1 MHKLTGKKK
10 IAVEI
15 LVILLGASLQS
26 LAVLIFIINA
36 KIPLGGMMG
45 IALIGNHFI
54 SLPIGL
60 TIIAL
65 NLPLFLIGYKTIGKK
80 FLWRTILAI
89 VANAIFID
97 LLGPYIPTFEGD
109 ILLAA
114 IFGGVFIGL
123 GVGLIFY
130 GGATSGGTDIISKL
144 LKIKYGWSYGATGLY
159 MNAAIILCGA
169 VVYRSVEG
177 ALYALIL
184 QYITSTVIDGVLQ
197 GFDMSTG
204 GFIITREPEKVAEAI
219 MQDLGRG
226 VTTIDAVGSYTQERK
241 WMLLCAVRQS
251 ETFQLKRIVADV
263 DPEAFVMLTH
273 VQEVLGRGFKEHREI
288 NGSSKS

>member
-1 MHKLTGKKK
+1 MLKLTGKKL
-10 IAVEI
+10 IAAEI
-15 LVILLGASLQS
+15 LIILLGASMQA
-26 LAVLIFIINA
+26 LAILVFVVQA
-36 KIPLGGMMG
+36 KIPVGGMMG

-60 TIIAL
+60 TIIGL
-65 NLPLFLIGYKTIGKK
+65 NIPLFLIGYKTIGKK

-89 VANAIFID
+89 VASSVFID
-97 LLGPYIPTFEGD
+97 VLGPIIPTFSGD
-109 ILLAA
+109 ILLCAV
-114 IFGGVFIGL
+114 FGGVFSGL

-144 LKIKYGWSYGATGLY
+144 LKRKHGWSYGVTGLY
-159 MNAAIILCGA
+159 MNGAIVLCGA
-169 VVYRSVEG
+169 LVYRSVEG

-184 QYITSTVIDGVLQ
+184 QYITSTVIDSVLQ

-204 GFIITREPEKVAEAI
+204 AFIITKEPEKVSDAL
-219 MQDLGRG
+219 MKDLGRG

-251 ETFQLKRIVADV
+251 ETMPLKRIVAEA

-273 VQEVLGRGFKEHREI
+273 VQEVLGRGFKEHAL
-288 NGSSKS
+288 